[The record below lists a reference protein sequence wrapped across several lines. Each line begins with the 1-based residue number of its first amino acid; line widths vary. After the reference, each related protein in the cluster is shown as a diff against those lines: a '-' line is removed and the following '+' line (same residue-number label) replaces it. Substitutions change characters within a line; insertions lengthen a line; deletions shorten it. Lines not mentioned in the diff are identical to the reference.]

1 MGSPRDLT
9 LREGVPPNPIP
20 LSYLPLEK
28 VCVDHASPYT
38 QGPVVRRGHCCCQGA
53 WGGPVAGS

>member
-28 VCVDHASPYT
+28 VCVDHASPT
-38 QGPVVRRGHCCCQGA
+38 PRGRWSEEDTAVVRVLGEA
-53 WGGPVAGS
+53 P